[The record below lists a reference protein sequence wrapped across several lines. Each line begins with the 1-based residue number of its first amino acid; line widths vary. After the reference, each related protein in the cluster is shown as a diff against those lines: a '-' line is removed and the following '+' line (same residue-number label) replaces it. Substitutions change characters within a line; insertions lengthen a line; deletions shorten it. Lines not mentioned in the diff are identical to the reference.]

1 MNRDFS
7 EKKYHPTP
15 SFVRSS
21 NINPLFGSFHGRK
34 IESGFGSLEQT
45 QDVKNLLEWKDIER
59 RVSSILNSLVSLRET
74 LGDVLNSRNIVVCEK
89 IYTIVNNNSAKIEHY
104 SYPHTK
110 FL

>member
-1 MNRDFS
+1 M
-7 EKKYHPTP
+7 
-15 SFVRSS
+15 
-21 NINPLFGSFHGRK
+21 
-34 IESGFGSLEQT
+34 ESGFGSLEQT
-45 QDVKNLLEWKDIER
+45 QDVKNLLAWKDIER